1 MGEGLMAGA
10 GREYVQAVQ
19 RRWRESPEEC
29 QVASLRTESDN
40 HRLVFLLSCSV
51 SLMTIG
57 TEERVGQ
64 QKEMTVC
71 LLAERL
77 GVYGNELCLPR
88 QQRVIVVDTV

>member
-29 QVASLRTESDN
+29 QVASLRTESDR

-51 SLMTIG
+51 SLMAIG

-64 QKEMTVC
+64 QKKMTDRLFVSRTSWC
-71 LLAERL
+71 LRKRIVSAETTA
-77 GVYGNELCLPR
+77 C
-88 QQRVIVVDTV
+88 DSD

>member
-10 GREYVQAVQ
+10 GREYVQAV
-19 RRWRESPEEC
+19 RESPEEC
-29 QVASLRTESDN
+29 QVASLRTESDS

-64 QKEMTVC
+64 QKKMTVC

-88 QQRVIVVDTV
+88 QQRR